1 MQFATAFPHKKKQ
14 KHFIWWHK
22 KRLLCPSNGLI
33 LFQDKNLLQEVSW
46 LSKLFINFL
55 PVKLNMRGPK

>member
-1 MQFATAFPHKKKQ
+1 MQFATAFPQNKKQ

-33 LFQDKNLLQEVSW
+33 LFQDKNLLQEVS
-46 LSKLFINFL
+46 
-55 PVKLNMRGPK
+55 